1 MIIDKN
7 CNLDIPTIY
16 DELSN
21 EEMTQE
27 MTNLIEYDNI
37 KLNLTNN
44 SLFNTFFTL
53 EKKQKGRKRES
64 NSKRKIH
71 SKVDSDN
78 MRNRLKISLFNFI
91 IDFFNSLLKKLFS
104 KTIGFKLINYKD
116 KNIKS
121 SKKLGNQLKMTMSE
135 ILSLDIQ
142 NNYKSLKKDHN
153 RQTLINIL
161 NEINKL
167 DNSTEYKQLF
177 NMTLLNFYK
186 KIYLSKNRI
195 ELEKKYGLPKDIEL
209 FYDFFDKL
217 NEDVDYKKKFELI
230 ALNLPKF
237 AKLEYN
243 FKHTKFKRK
252 NVHNQKELNTIF
264 VNNKNENENVFDT
277 PFELFNNENN
287 DEPSI
292 YNDEFQYLGNKRF

>member
-7 CNLDIPTIY
+7 CNLDIPTVY

-78 MRNRLKISLFNFI
+78 MRNRLKISLFNFT

-153 RQTLINIL
+153 RQILRNIL

>member
-153 RQTLINIL
+153 RQILRNIL

>member
-78 MRNRLKISLFNFI
+78 MRNRLKISLFNFT

-153 RQTLINIL
+153 RQILRNIL

>member
-153 RQTLINIL
+153 RQILRNIL
-161 NEINKL
+161 N
-167 DNSTEYKQLF
+167 
-177 NMTLLNFYK
+177 
-186 KIYLSKNRI
+186 
-195 ELEKKYGLPKDIEL
+195 
-209 FYDFFDKL
+209 
-217 NEDVDYKKKFELI
+217 
-230 ALNLPKF
+230 
-237 AKLEYN
+237 
-243 FKHTKFKRK
+243 
-252 NVHNQKELNTIF
+252 
-264 VNNKNENENVFDT
+264 
-277 PFELFNNENN
+277 
-287 DEPSI
+287 
-292 YNDEFQYLGNKRF
+292 

>member
-1 MIIDKN
+1 MIIDKY
-7 CNLDIPTIY
+7 CNLDIPTVY

-153 RQTLINIL
+153 RQILRNIL

-209 FYDFFDKL
+209 FYDFFAKL

>member
-1 MIIDKN
+1 MN
-7 CNLDIPTIY
+7 NSENYNLDLSNIY

-21 EEMTQE
+21 EEITQE
-27 MTNLIEYDNI
+27 MSNDNI

-153 RQTLINIL
+153 RQILRNIL

-217 NEDVDYKKKFELI
+217 NEDDDYKKKFELI